1 MNLAELQHKLV
12 AAARRQPP
20 DERVPYAFEKRV
32 TALIQAR
39 TAERTADF
47 WARGLWRATLPCL
60 ALTILCGAWV
70 FYSPATRAANPADLS
85 QSFENTLLASVD
97 SSDWNDAAGATP

>member
-1 MNLAELQHKLV
+1 MNLAELQNKLT
-12 AAARRQPP
+12 AAARLQPP

-32 TALIQAR
+32 TALIR
-39 TAERTADF
+39 ERATVRVADF

-60 ALTILCGAWV
+60 ALMILCGAWV
-70 FYSPATRAANPADLS
+70 FYSPVTNAAGTADLS

-97 SSDWNDAAGATP
+97 SSDWNDSISATP